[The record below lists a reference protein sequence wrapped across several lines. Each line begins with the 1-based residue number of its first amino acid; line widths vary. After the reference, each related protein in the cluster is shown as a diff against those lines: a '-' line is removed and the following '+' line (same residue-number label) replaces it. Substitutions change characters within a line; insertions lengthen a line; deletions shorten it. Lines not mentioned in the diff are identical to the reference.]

1 MYCFSISDN
10 SQLLKREI
18 KDLKSL
24 MDVLKQD
31 DDSWL
36 ANFLQ
41 SSGLTEQEAQF
52 DVTLVGGFIYLT
64 LGNGLVK
71 CMMNRL
77 VPSFSVPSAQWTRE
91 E

>member
-41 SSGLTEQEAQF
+41 SSGLTE
-52 DVTLVGGFIYLT
+52 
-64 LGNGLVK
+64 
-71 CMMNRL
+71 
-77 VPSFSVPSAQWTRE
+77 
-91 E
+91 